1 MDVARDFSGGAEL
14 YLKRGEC
21 GLIWCRGVAFSR
33 EGDAVVSVV
42 EVGGHE
48 KGIARCF
55 KFGRRCERI
64 IICFTGRLF
73 RNDASRK
80 IK

>member
-1 MDVARDFSGGAEL
+1 VDVARDISGGAEL

-21 GLIWCRGVAFSR
+21 GLIWCRGVAFR
-33 EGDAVVSVV
+33 RDGDAVVSVV
-42 EVGGHE
+42 EVGRHE

-55 KFGRRCERI
+55 KFGRRCARM
-64 IICFTGRLF
+64 IICFTGRFF
-73 RNDASRK
+73 RDDALRK